1 MRRLRLLVLA
11 TACTVL
17 LAVPAASADPVT
29 ISSGYLTISGAQD
42 VMSRGFLRSILYD
55 LSFGEYRITWVDGD
69 GVVQNPLAPRLPSP
83 TNFGP
88 IDGIGQVTGL
98 SRELAVMTIDAT
110 PVDGGTSPFT
120 LTGHLQ
126 LYDMTTFAI
135 LYDRPITGSGT
146 ATWKFITTPTGGRL
160 VSGVTYEFNDM
171 VPTPEPATMMLLGTG
186 LAGLVAAR
194 RRRHHRASR

>member
-1 MRRLRLLVLA
+1 MRRFRLLVLA
-11 TACTVL
+11 SVCTVL
-17 LAVPAASADPVT
+17 LSAPAASAEPVT

-42 VMSRGFLRSILYD
+42 IMSRGFLRSILYNFTFD
-55 LSFGEYRITWVDGD
+55 EYRLTWFEGD
-69 GVVQNPLAPRLPSP
+69 GITQNPLAPRLPSP

-98 SRELAVMTIDAT
+98 TRELAVMTIDAT

-126 LYDMTTFAI
+126 LFDMTTLAI
-135 LYDRPITGSGT
+135 LYDRDITGSGT
-146 ATWKFITTPTGGRL
+146 ATWQFATTPTGGRVL
-160 VSGVTYEFNDM
+160 SGVTYEFTDM

-186 LAGLVAAR
+186 LAGLIAAR
-194 RRRHHRASR
+194 RRRQTHGRP

>member
-11 TACTVL
+11 AACTVV
-17 LAVPAASADPVT
+17 LAVPAASAEPVT

-55 LSFGEYRITWVDGD
+55 FTFEEYRLTWAEGD
-69 GVVQNPLAPRLPSP
+69 GITQNPLAPRLPSP

-98 SRELAVMTIDAT
+98 SRDLAVMTIDAT
-110 PVDGGTSPFT
+110 PIDGGTSPFT
-120 LTGHLQ
+120 LSGHLQ
-126 LYDMTTFAI
+126 LFDMTTFAI

-146 ATWKFITTPTGGRL
+146 ATWKFVTTPTGGRL
-160 VSGVTYEFNDM
+160 LSGVTYEFTDM

-194 RRRHHRASR
+194 RRRNNRPSR